1 MESRHTNNTLGL
13 FDWLAVRE
21 APHIRQTFSTGNR
34 VTYLGYSYT
43 SLVISSLMFG
53 SFSGFLNQFTYKRI
67 STSRAFSR
75 YYSQLAPLL
84 LSRFVIDWAMITEQ
98 WYRPGTDIMLFFI
111 LLQIILEHNWINASW
126 NKTVFEG
133 VFFPVLN
140 RVRWELWALLN
151 THCASDLIRIYN
163 NFVTSE

>member
-13 FDWLAVRE
+13 FDWFAVRE
-21 APHIRQTFSTGNR
+21 ITSHKTQFLHGKSSYLSGIVLHIPCYLFSD
-34 VTYLGYSYT
+34 VW
-43 SLVISSLMFG
+43 SS
-53 SFSGFLNQFTYKRI
+53 SGFLNQFTYKRI

-84 LSRFVIDWAMITEQ
+84 LSRFVIDWAMIT